1 MTPYIS
7 FRDKMLTAVLSNK
20 NLMKVGKYDESQ
32 FATFEQAMV
41 SENPVVRTVA
51 RIIKGNLDKNN
62 EKNIY
67 NEITEHLKNVL

>member
-1 MTPYIS
+1 
-7 FRDKMLTAVLSNK
+7 
-20 NLMKVGKYDESQ
+20 MKVGKYDESQ